1 MDKERVKHLL
11 EQHLPPASVFYCFDL
26 WQAHLFDFKTT
37 KTRQSKVG
45 DFTFRPGRRQKI
57 TINADLHPFLFLTTY
72 LHEVA
77 HLIVHLQFGHRVEA
91 HGLQWKNTFKELME
105 PMLTEDVYPKPL
117 LSILKK
123 HMANPKASSYSDSKL
138 TAAFRSYDA
147 AKAKVTLLSH
157 LPAGSI
163 FQLQKR
169 WFKKGEIKRTRALC
183 VELKTKKKYLVP
195 LDAEVGSAQLGM
207 F

>member
-1 MDKERVKHLL
+1 MEKEKTRSKLN
-11 EQHLPPASVFYCFDL
+11 QHLPPASVEYCVDL
-26 WQAHLFDFKTT
+26 WQTHQFDFKTT

-45 DFTFRPGRRQKI
+45 DFTFRPGRKQQI
-57 TINADLHPFLFLTTY
+57 TINADLHPYLFLTTY

-77 HLIVHLQFGHRVEA
+77 HLIAHSQFGHRVEA
-91 HGLQWKNTFKELME
+91 HGLQWKNTFKQLME
-105 PMLTEDVYPKPL
+105 PMLTEEVYPKPL

-157 LPAGSI
+157 LPTGSI
-163 FQLQKR
+163 FQLRKR
-169 WFKKGEIKRTRALC
+169 WFKKGEVKRTRVLC
-183 VELKTKKKYLVP
+183 VEMTTKKKYLVSQ
-195 LDAEVGSAQLGM
+195 DAEVGSAQLGM

>member
-1 MDKERVKHLL
+1 MEKDKIRHLL
-11 EQHLPPASVFYCFDL
+11 EQHVPPAAVTYCFDL
-26 WQAHLFDFKTT
+26 WQFHLFDFKTT

-45 DFTFRPGRRQKI
+45 DFTFRPGRRQQI
-57 TINADLHPFLFLTTY
+57 TINADLHPYLFLTTY

-91 HGLQWKNTFKELME
+91 HGLQWKNTFKRLME
-105 PMLTEDVYPKPL
+105 PMLTEEVYPKAL
-117 LSILKK
+117 LSILKR
-123 HMANPKASSYSDSKL
+123 HMVNPKASSYSDSKL

-147 AKAKVTLLSH
+147 IKSKVTLLSH
-157 LPAGSI
+157 LPEGSI
-163 FQLQKR
+163 FQLHKR
-169 WFKKGEIKRTRALC
+169 WFKKGEVKRTRALC

-195 LDAEVGSAQLGM
+195 LDVEVGSAQLGM

>member
-1 MDKERVKHLL
+1 VEKEKIRLL
-11 EQHLPPASVFYCFDL
+11 LNQHLPPASAAYCFDL
-26 WQAHLFDFKTT
+26 WQTHQFDFKTT

-45 DFTFRPGRRQKI
+45 DFTFRPGRRQQI
-57 TINADLHPFLFLTTY
+57 TINADLHPYLFLTTY

-77 HLIVHLQFGHRVEA
+77 HLIVHTQFGHRVEA
-91 HGLQWKNTFKELME
+91 HGTQWKDAFKKLMQ
-105 PMLTEDVYPKPL
+105 PMLTEEIYPAPL
-117 LSILKK
+117 LGLLAK

-147 AKAKVTLLSH
+147 AKAKVMLLSH
-157 LPAGSI
+157 LPIGSI

-169 WFKKGEIKRTRALC
+169 WFKKGEVKRTRALC

-195 LDAEVGSAQLGM
+195 QDAEVGSAQLGM